1 MNEQSVDL
9 VARWRAGD
17 EGAATALYQRHAYR
31 LMALTRGRMSE
42 KLGRRLDP
50 EDVVLSAYRSLF
62 AGIDD
67 DRFQVQR
74 SGDLWALLVAITLNK
89 LRRQVERH
97 TAGRRSLAREE
108 AMEFAGTDSGVGCQ
122 VATREPNPAEAA
134 ALADEVESL
143 VRDMD
148 PLQRRMVELRL
159 QGYALE
165 EIATVTERS
174 ERTVRR
180 VLDQVKARLETL
192 HAVSLVD

>member
-17 EGAATALYQRHAYR
+17 EGAATELYERHARR
-31 LMALTRGRMSE
+31 LIALTRSRLSE

-67 DRFQVQR
+67 ERFSVQR
-74 SGDLWALLVAITLNK
+74 SGDLWALLAAITLNK

-97 TAGRRSLAREE
+97 TAARRSLKREE
-108 AMEFAGTDSGVGCQ
+108 ALDAGAESGAGFQ
-122 VATREPNPAEAA
+122 VAAREPTPADAV
-134 ALADEVESL
+134 ALADEIDSL
-143 VRDMD
+143 VRDMG
-148 PLQRRMVELRL
+148 PLQRRMVEMRL

-165 EIATVTERS
+165 EIATALERS

-180 VLDQVKARLETL
+180 VLDQVKARLEAL
-192 HAVSLVD
+192 HAVSLAG